1 MFFWRN
7 KKQRRDQMAG
17 LVFRWRGAK
26 RHHAGKILALFFTSV
41 FFAFS
46 SYALRVEG
54 LRPPLETKR
63 TGEVVMLSE
72 DNPYCERLMLQ
83 IEERSPFPLRW
94 DPAFDSETMERIDR
108 TARRLEGRVW
118 QYSPAMWPL
127 PESDESMALPSV
139 SGGGSGG
146 GAGFFVG
153 EDRSWREFA
162 ESGEVSPEGFQ
173 RGVDVRALLVANGQV
188 GARLLS
194 SDLPL
199 PGGVIADEWFG
210 QSFRFLMSVDAR
222 GVVRGCLPLSGGSME
237 VAKPTDKQKLL
248 AAWLRR
254 TAFRPSGDESVSV
267 GVLELQ
273 IEAREE

>member
-17 LVFRWRGAK
+17 LVFRWRGAR

-94 DPAFDSETMERIDR
+94 DPAFDPETMARIVR
-108 TARRLEGRVW
+108 TTRRLEGRVW
-118 QYSPAMWPL
+118 DYNPAMWPL
-127 PESDESMALPSV
+127 PESSESMALPSV
-139 SGGGSGG
+139 TGG
-146 GAGFFVG
+146 GAGFFASD
-153 EDRSWREFA
+153 DRPWREFS
-162 ESGEVSPEGFQ
+162 ESGDVSPAGF
-173 RGVDVRALLVANGQV
+173 RRNLNVRALLVANGQV
-188 GARLLS
+188 GGRLLS

-210 QSFRFLMSVDAR
+210 QSFRFLMSIDAG

-248 AAWLRR
+248 AAWLHR
-254 TAFRPSGDESVSV
+254 TAFSSSLDGSVSV